1 MESGQLPPVVLNVH
15 VSLNTYSVTHVQY
28 KTHAH
33 VSIMYIHMYTA
44 CLYSCRF
51 PGQLDNQCL
60 L

>member
-1 MESGQLPPVVLNVH
+1 MESGQLPPVALNVH

-33 VSIMYIHMYTA
+33 VSIIHVHCM
-44 CLYSCRF
+44 F
-51 PGQLDNQCL
+51 VL